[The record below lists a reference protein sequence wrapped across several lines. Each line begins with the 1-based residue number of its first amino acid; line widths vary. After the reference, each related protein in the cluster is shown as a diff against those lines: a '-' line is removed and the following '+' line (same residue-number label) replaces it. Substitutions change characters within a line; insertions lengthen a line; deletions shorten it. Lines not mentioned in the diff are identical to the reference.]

1 MGAEEVRLKN
11 VRSCMWG
18 HASTRSCHHRA
29 MSWHIVES
37 FPVHWGEMD
46 ALGHVNHARF
56 FTWFETARIALLAK
70 IGVLAAGPSNMG
82 PILANISC
90 DYRKP
95 VVFPAT
101 VSIGARVTAVGRTSI
116 TMVYSVWIDNTPE
129 VPHATATS
137 VIVLVDYT
145 TLTKVPVPDLVREK
159 IAALDNHC

>member
-1 MGAEEVRLKN
+1 
-11 VRSCMWG
+11 
-18 HASTRSCHHRA
+18 
-29 MSWHIVES
+29 MSWHIVET

-70 IGVLAAGPSNMG
+70 IGVLAAGPSTMG

-101 VSIGARVTAVGRTSI
+101 VSIGVGITAIGRTSI
-116 TMVYSVWIDNTPE
+116 TMGYSVWVDNAEAPY
-129 VPHATATS
+129 ATATS
-137 VIVLVDYT
+137 VIVLVDYS
-145 TLTKVPVPDLVREK
+145 TLAKVAVPDLVREK